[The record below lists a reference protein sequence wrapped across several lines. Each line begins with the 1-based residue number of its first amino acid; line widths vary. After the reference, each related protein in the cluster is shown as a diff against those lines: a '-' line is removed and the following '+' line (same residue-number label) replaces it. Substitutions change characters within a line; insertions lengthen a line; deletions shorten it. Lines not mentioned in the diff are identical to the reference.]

1 MKENEES
8 PSPLPPQKPAILI
21 QPSLD
26 LFLAAGETAEIRRMK
41 ERLDS
46 VSGPEESQAHP
57 IIVVPLGLGSPYG
70 LSPKQAE
77 YVINRMHSDLDSR
90 FVVRFYDHLCLDES
104 RGWVYKT
111 KSEVRTMTSHDTKE
125 LFSGEALLAQRLRGF
140 VNFGEKRADDYHTL
154 FSAYCTETNDG
165 PDEIIFA
172 AQSLLHPF

>member
-1 MKENEES
+1 MMKENEES

-90 FVVRFYDHLCLDES
+90 FVVRFYDHLCLDPD
-104 RGWVYKT
+104 
-111 KSEVRTMTSHDTKE
+111 VRVWIEEEMRAGD
-125 LFSGEALLAQRLRGF
+125 GF
-140 VNFGEKRADDYHTL
+140 IKQKVRYE
-154 FSAYCTETNDG
+154 
-165 PDEIIFA
+165 
-172 AQSLLHPF
+172 Q